1 MFFQVSLFLDS
12 ATDAQW
18 KILGMVVSAI
28 MLITIIITLLIFVC
42 CYKHGYMFD
51 KDDDVGLIDA
61 SATRDADGNEN
72 QTAFL
77 RKIYKF
83 NRPNETP
90 MPSVVPHHIKT
101 PPSQTVILV
110 NDKQTNTD
118 TTIAEVRPRDFDR
131 GVWPSIN
138 AYGGISYRPLSS
150 PDVTSRF
157 IQVFPHEIE
166 EALRPQ
172 HIIYQ
177 VVAPAAA
184 IPSPPIHTRTIQI
197 PASQVPMVEVME
209 TVQKGPRTIHVT
221 GSQVAGVEIVEAV
234 QRPPRTFHVSGPD
247 GPLMEYVDATPKQ
260 ARTTII
266 RQSQPQQIIVQPNTR
281 IEYMDVD
288 EQRGRRI
295 VQKPQYEIVEEV
307 EDRSTAS
314 PMEEVVEIVE
324 MPRHGRRHGRKK
336 DGKRSG
342 FGKISVKH
350 IKSRE

>member
-1 MFFQVSLFLDS
+1 MSLFLDS

-51 KDDDVGLIDA
+51 KDDDVDLIDA
-61 SATRDADGNEN
+61 STTRDAEGNEN
-72 QTAFL
+72 QKAFL

-90 MPSVVPHHIKT
+90 MPSVVPRHVKT
-101 PPSQTVILV
+101 PPSQIIVLV
-110 NDKQTNTD
+110 SDKQTNTD
-118 TTIAEVRPRDFDR
+118 TTIAEMRPRDFDR
-131 GVWPSIN
+131 GVWPSIH
-138 AYGGISYRPLSS
+138 AYGGIAYRPLIS
-150 PDVTSRF
+150 PHVTSRF

-172 HIIYQ
+172 QIIYR

-184 IPSPPIHTRTIQI
+184 ISSPPVHTRTIQI

-221 GSQVAGVEIVEAV
+221 GSQVPGVEIVETMHKA
-234 QRPPRTFHVSGPD
+234 PRTIHMPAAEGSLV
-247 GPLMEYVDATPKQ
+247 EYVDATPKQ

-266 RQSQPQQIIVQPNTR
+266 RQQQPQQIMVQPNTR
-281 IEYMDVD
+281 IEYVDVD

-307 EDRSTAS
+307 VDRSTAS
-314 PMEEVVEIVE
+314 PMEEVVEFVE
-324 MPRHGRRHGRKK
+324 MSRHGRRHGRKK

-350 IKSRE
+350 IKSSRE